1 MQKTL
6 EFTKK
11 IIKESALQNPKMDK
25 HVNGE
30 CEERQTG
37 RKEGC

>member
-6 EFTKK
+6 EFTK
-11 IIKESALQNPKMDK
+11 IFIKDNPLQNPKMDK

-37 RKEGC
+37 RKERR